1 MKSKKLVATIM
12 VVVMLC
18 IALSGCMAQVA
29 SVKLNTDGSGT
40 ISASFGVT
48 EEYKDMLGD
57 YEDVFTYN
65 GTTYYGIEESMEFS
79 SVEEL
84 MQEAGSM
91 SEQGGSF
98 MFDIEQLGGGSFKL
112 AFDVKAEDF
121 ESAVDSGID
130 MNLSEEELAAMLSE
144 SCFVYNFE
152 FPTDV
157 KQTAGT
163 NEGIT
168 IDGGKLSMDLLEVSS
183 SISGDTHF
191 EFITEPATDAFV
203 DVPEGAWYHDA
214 VIAMKDGGL
223 IAGVGNNKF
232 MPDGVLTVS
241 QFCQIMARATGL
253 GTGSDDAGYWAAG
266 AIKSCVEAGYVVA
279 NGDVVPAN
287 YDIPISREAAVA
299 AMYWASGSSVEQGT
313 IAPEDI
319 PDYASISEEYKS
331 AIVGAYNCGITSG
344 VDSNKTFSPES
355 SLTRGQVCQLFY
367 NMEWTTPK
375 A

>member
-12 VVVMLC
+12 VAVMLC

-40 ISASFGVT
+40 IHASFGVT
-48 EEYKDMLGD
+48 EEYKDMLGE

-65 GTTYYGIEESMEFS
+65 GTTYYGIEESVEFS

-84 MQEAGSM
+84 MQESESM
-91 SEQGGSF
+91 YEQGGSF
-98 MFDIEQLGGGSFKL
+98 VFDIEQLGVGSFKL
-112 AFDVKAEDF
+112 AFDVKVEDF
-121 ESAVDSGID
+121 DSAVDSGID

-152 FPTDV
+152 FPTNV

-163 NEGIT
+163 SDGIT
-168 IDGGKLSMDLLEVSS
+168 IDGGKLSMDLLKVSS
-183 SISGDTHF
+183 GISVDTHF
-191 EFITEPATDAFV
+191 EFITEPDTDAFV

-214 VIAMKDGGL
+214 VLAMKDGGL

-232 MPDGVLTVS
+232 TPDGVLTVS

-253 GTGSDDAGYWAAG
+253 STGSDDAGYWAAG

-279 NGDVVPAN
+279 NGAAVPKN
-287 YDIPISREAAVA
+287 YDVPITREAAVA
-299 AMYWASGSSVEQGT
+299 AMYWASGRSVEEET
-313 IAPEDI
+313 ITHEDI
-319 PDYASISEEYKS
+319 PDYASISELYKS
-331 AIVGAYNCGITSG
+331 AIVRAYNCGITSG

-355 SLTRGQVCQLFY
+355 SLTRSQVCQLFY
-367 NMEWTTPK
+367 NMGWTTPK

>member
-1 MKSKKLVATIM
+1 MKSKKLVAIIM
-12 VVVMLC
+12 VAVMLC

-65 GTTYYGIEESMEFS
+65 GVTYYGIEESVEFS

-84 MQEAGSM
+84 MQEAESM

-98 MFDIEQLGGGSFKL
+98 MFDIEQVGGGSFKL

-121 ESAVDSGID
+121 DTAVDSGID
-130 MNLSEEELAAMLSE
+130 MDLSEEELAAMLSE
-144 SCFVYNFE
+144 ACFVYNFE

-163 NEGIT
+163 SAGIT
-168 IDGGKLSMDLLEVSS
+168 IEGGKLSMDLLDVSS
-183 SISGDTHF
+183 SVSEDTYF
-191 EFITEPATDAFV
+191 EFITEPSTGVFV

-223 IAGVGNNKF
+223 IAGVGDSKF

-253 GTGSDDAGYWAAG
+253 GIGSDDAGYWAAG

-279 NGDVVPAN
+279 NGDAVPEN
-287 YDIPISREAAVA
+287 YDVPISREAAVA
-299 AMYWASGSSVEQGT
+299 AMYWASGRSVKEET
-313 IAPEDI
+313 ITHEDI
-319 PDYASISEEYKS
+319 PDYASISELYKS

-367 NMEWTTPK
+367 NMGWTTPK

>member
-12 VVVMLC
+12 VAVMLC
-18 IALSGCMAQVA
+18 VALSGCMAQVA

-40 ISASFGVT
+40 ISARFGVT

-57 YEDVFTYN
+57 YEDVFIYN
-65 GTTYYGIEESMEFS
+65 GTTYYGIEESVEFS

-84 MQEAGSM
+84 MQEAESM

-121 ESAVDSGID
+121 DSAVDSGID

-152 FPTDV
+152 FPTNV

-163 NEGIT
+163 SDGIT

-183 SISGDTHF
+183 GISGDTHF
-191 EFITEPATDAFV
+191 EFITEPDADVFV

-214 VIAMKDGGL
+214 VVAMKDGGL
-223 IAGVGNNKF
+223 IAGVGEGKF

-253 GTGSDDAGYWAAG
+253 GTWSDDAGYWAAG

-279 NGDVVPAN
+279 NGAAVPEN
-287 YDIPISREAAVA
+287 YDVPITREAAVA
-299 AMYWASGSSVEQGT
+299 AMYWASGRSVEEET
-313 IAPEDI
+313 ITHEDI
-319 PDYASISEEYKS
+319 TDYASISALYKS

-355 SLTRGQVCQLFY
+355 SLTRSQVCQLFY
-367 NMEWTTPK
+367 NMGWTTPK
-375 A
+375 S

>member
-1 MKSKKLVATIM
+1 MKSNKLVATIM
-12 VVVMLC
+12 AVVMLC
-18 IALSGCMAQVA
+18 AMLSGCMAQVA

-65 GTTYYGIEESMEFS
+65 GTTYYGIEESVEFS

-91 SEQGGSF
+91 SESGGSF
-98 MFDIEQLGGGSFKL
+98 VFDIEQLSVGSFKL

-121 ESAVDSGID
+121 DSAVDSGID
-130 MNLSEEELAAMLSE
+130 MNLSEEELADMLSE
-144 SCFVYNFE
+144 ACFVYNFE

-157 KQTAGT
+157 RQTAGP
-163 NEGIT
+163 NAGIT
-168 IDGGKLSMDLLEVSS
+168 IDGGKLSMDLLDVSS
-183 SISGDTHF
+183 GISGDTHF
-191 EFITEPATDAFV
+191 EFITEQDADVFV

-223 IAGVGNNKF
+223 IAGVGDSKF

-253 GTGSDDAGYWAAG
+253 VTGSYDAGYWAAG

-279 NGDVVPAN
+279 NGAAVPKN
-287 YDIPISREAAVA
+287 YDVPITREAAVA
-299 AMYWASGSSVEQGT
+299 AMYWASGRSVEEET
-313 IAPEDI
+313 ITHEDI
-319 PDYASISEEYKS
+319 PDYASISELYKS
-331 AIVGAYNCGITSG
+331 AIVRAYNCGITSG

-355 SLTRGQVCQLFY
+355 SLTRSQVCQLFY
-367 NMEWTTPK
+367 NMGWTTPK

>member
-12 VVVMLC
+12 VAVMLC
-18 IALSGCMAQVA
+18 VALSGCMAQVA

-57 YEDVFTYN
+57 YEDVFAYN
-65 GTTYYGIEESMEFS
+65 GTTYYGIEESAEFS

-84 MQEAGSM
+84 MREAESM

-112 AFDVKAEDF
+112 AFDVKTEDF
-121 ESAVDSGID
+121 DSAVDSGID

-152 FPTDV
+152 FPTNV

-163 NEGIT
+163 SDGIT
-168 IDGGKLSMDLLEVSS
+168 IEGGKLSMDLLKVSS
-183 SISGDTHF
+183 GISGDTHF

-214 VIAMKDGGL
+214 VLAMKDGGL

-279 NGDVVPAN
+279 NGAAVPKN
-287 YDIPISREAAVA
+287 YDVPITREAAVA
-299 AMYWASGSSVEQGT
+299 AMYWASGRSVEEET
-313 IAPEDI
+313 ITHEDI
-319 PDYASISEEYKS
+319 PDYASISELYKS
-331 AIVGAYNCGITSG
+331 AIVGAFNCGITSG

-367 NMEWTTPK
+367 NMWWTTPK

>member
-1 MKSKKLVATIM
+1 MKSKKLVAAILAA
-12 VVVMLC
+12 VMMC
-18 IALSGCMAQVA
+18 VALSGCMAEVA
-29 SVKLNTDGSGT
+29 SVKLNPDGSGT

-48 EEYKDMLGD
+48 EEYKDALGE

-65 GTTYYGIEESMEFS
+65 GTTYYGVEESMEFS

-84 MQEAGSM
+84 MQEAESM

-98 MFDIEQLGGGSFKL
+98 VFDIEQSADGSFKL
-112 AFDVKAEDF
+112 AFDMKVEDF
-121 ESAVDSGID
+121 DSAVDAGID
-130 MNLSEEELAAMLSE
+130 MNLSEEELDAMLSE
-144 SCFVYNFE
+144 SCFVYSFE

-163 NEGIT
+163 SAGIT
-168 IDGGKLSMDLLEVSS
+168 IEGGKLSMDLLDVSS
-183 SISGDTHF
+183 GISGDMHF
-191 EFITEPATDAFV
+191 EFITEPSTGVFV
-203 DVPEGAWYHDA
+203 DVPAGVWYHDA
-214 VIAMKDGGL
+214 VVAMKDGGL
-223 IAGVGNNKF
+223 VAGVGDGKF

-241 QFCQIMARATGL
+241 QFCQIMARAKGL
-253 GTGSDDAGYWAAG
+253 GTGSDDTGYWAAG
-266 AIKSCVEAGYVVA
+266 AIESCVEAGYVIT
-279 NGDVVPAN
+279 NGDVVPEN

-299 AMYWASGSSVEQGT
+299 AMYWASGRSVGEET

-319 PDYASISEEYKS
+319 PDYASISEVYKS
-331 AIVGAYNCGITSG
+331 AIIGAYNCGITSG

-367 NMEWTTPK
+367 NMGWTTPK